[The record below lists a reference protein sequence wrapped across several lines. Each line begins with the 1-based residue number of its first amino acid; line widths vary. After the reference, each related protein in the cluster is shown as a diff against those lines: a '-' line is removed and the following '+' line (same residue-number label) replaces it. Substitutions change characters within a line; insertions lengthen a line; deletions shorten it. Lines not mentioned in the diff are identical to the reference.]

1 MTQLLR
7 AAAAGLLAAIA
18 LAACSGSATPA
29 SSLAPAS
36 GPSSEGAASPSASVA
51 PTEPST
57 ATSDAPAAS
66 PSAVSPFDQAWATAT
81 LTDVSTGESFRIAD
95 LAATQVVVIE
105 PMAIWCPKCKAQQ
118 IEAHAALEGVQGV
131 AYVVLT
137 VDPSEDAAALA
148 RYKDANGFTGYYG
161 VAGPDI
167 SRAFAA
173 DFGDLVVNPPST
185 PMIVTSPDGRVTL
198 TEFGQKSGETILAL
212 VEDHRV

>member
-1 MTQLLR
+1 MTKLLR
-7 AAAAGLLAAIA
+7 LLAAAALAATA
-18 LAACSGSATPA
+18 LGACSSAATPIPSQAPGSAVP
-29 SSLAPAS
+29 SEAPAS
-36 GPSSEGAASPSASVA
+36 AAPPSSADPSAPGSEAPSADPSAASV
-51 PTEPST
+51 
-57 ATSDAPAAS
+57 
-66 PSAVSPFDQAWATAT
+66 FDQAWATGT
-81 LTDVSTGESFRIAD
+81 LTDVATGEPFRIAD
-95 LAATQVVVIE
+95 LAASQVVVIE

-118 IEAHAALEGVQGV
+118 IEAHAALEGIDGV

-148 RYKDANGFTGYYG
+148 RYRDANGFTGYYA

-167 SRAFAA
+167 SRALAA

-212 VEDHRV
+212 VEEHRA